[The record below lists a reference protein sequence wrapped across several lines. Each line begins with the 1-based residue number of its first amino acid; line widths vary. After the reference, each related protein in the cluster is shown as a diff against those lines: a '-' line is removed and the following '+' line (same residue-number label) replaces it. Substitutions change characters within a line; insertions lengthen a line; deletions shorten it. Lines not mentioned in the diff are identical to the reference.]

1 MSIRRVLALCPPIAA
16 LLLSAACDRQNAP
29 AKTPRRP
36 ASQSVATAPA
46 VTLTDWVVHPPVAD
60 AERTTGCSRL
70 LSAAP
75 NITEICCALGLRDCL
90 VGRTRYCTYPPS
102 IQQVPSIGALNDL
115 NAEALLEIKPDLIL
129 LSGTSRAI
137 ADRLAGL
144 GLKFETVPDVSLT
157 DLYTAIARIGALTG
171 RAQTAA
177 LLAEGIRADLGAVAA
192 RFTGRPK
199 ARVLVVTA
207 PLADPP
213 TRVDAAGP
221 GSFYDDLLQLAGD
234 TNAAEPSGR
243 SFAPLGLEF
252 VLRADPDVIVELAP
266 DSTSR
271 LAGDADALRV
281 WAKVGPLYAVA
292 RGRVHVLIGPQF
304 FLLGPRITQTFEAL
318 CAAIA
323 EDAHE

>member
-1 MSIRRVLALCPPIAA
+1 MKSASATLRSLFVGV
-16 LLLSAACDRQNAP
+16 LLLSTGCDRDATP
-29 AKTPRRP
+29 PKTPPRS
-36 ASQSVATAPA
+36 ATLSVNTAPA
-46 VTLTDWVVHPPVAD
+46 SVALRDWVLNPPVAD
-60 AERTTGCSRL
+60 AERTTACSRL

-102 IQQVPSIGALNDL
+102 ILAVPSIGALNDL
-115 NAEALLEIKPDLIL
+115 NPEALLEIKPDLIL
-129 LSGTSRAI
+129 IAGNSRAI
-137 ADRLAGL
+137 ADRLVAL
-144 GLKFETVPDVSLT
+144 GLKYDTVPDVSLA
-157 DLYTAIARIGALTG
+157 DLYTAIARVGALTG

-192 RFTGRPK
+192 RFAGRPK

-243 SFAPLGLEF
+243 AFAPLGLEF
-252 VLRADPDVIVELAP
+252 VLSADPDVIIELAP
-266 DSTSR
+266 DSTIR
-271 LAGDADALRV
+271 PAGDADALRV
-281 WAKVGPLYAVA
+281 WAKVGPLHAVA
-292 RGRVHVLIGPQF
+292 RGAC
-304 FLLGPRITQTFEAL
+304 T
-318 CAAIA
+318 C
-323 EDAHE
+323 